1 MWPRMGSRGSRSG
14 SYKDV
19 RYKKQSNCFA
29 RSSATPNKEE
39 RRDTI
44 EGRKRNSCETE
55 SHAGQ
60 EGKVPKGAL
69 QRAVTI
75 SAFQRPPQVSM
86 T

>member
-1 MWPRMGSRGSRSG
+1 MGSRGLAQGCKTQEGGREPRT
-14 SYKDV
+14 KDAQ
-19 RYKKQSNCFA
+19 KAN
-29 RSSATPNKEE
+29 P
-39 RRDTI
+39 RDTI

-75 SAFQRPPQVSM
+75 SAFQRPPQVGM